1 MSRVLLTFGD
11 GRLAPALRRFRRQ
24 ARDMRAYDR
33 VISAGPADLETTFR
47 RRYADVLRPEVR
59 GFGYFCWKPQLIHQV
74 LASLAPGDLLHY
86 CDVGCHLNP
95 AGRERLADYFRMADE
110 TAAGILAFRASP
122 LPESFG
128 PLAGA
133 DPFPDWKNAA
143 WCKADTYAAFGLERD
158 AAFLDGP
165 IAVATTAFFRV
176 SPESR
181 SVVQAWRR
189 AFMDDFTLIDD
200 TPSRLPNA
208 PSFIEHRWDQ
218 SIWSVLV
225 YQRQC
230 RTLSNGEIELP
241 RSGIGKSDWSL
252 LDRFP
257 IQARRDKQTSPLLR
271 IKSAILR
278 RLRRLSAHVAQNQA
292 NDCK

>member
-59 GFGYFCWKPQLIHQV
+59 GFGYFCWKPQLIQQV

-95 AGRERLADYFRMADE
+95 AGRERLAEYFRIVAE
-110 TAAGILAFRASP
+110 TAGGILAFRASP

-133 DPFPDWKNAA
+133 NPFPDWVNAA

-158 AAFLDGP
+158 AAFLEGP

-200 TPSRLPNA
+200 TPSRIPNA
-208 PSFIEHRWDQ
+208 PSFIEHRHDQ
-218 SIWSVLV
+218 SLLSCLV
-225 YQRQC
+225 YRHGLA
-230 RTLSNGEIELP
+230 TLSNGEIELP
-241 RSGIGKSDWSL
+241 RSGLGRGDWTVL
-252 LDRFP
+252 GRYP
-257 IQARRDKQTSPLLR
+257 IHARRDKQVSRVSRLLG
-271 IKSAILR
+271 SILR
-278 RLRRLSAHVAQNQA
+278 RWPPNPARPA
-292 NDCK
+292 